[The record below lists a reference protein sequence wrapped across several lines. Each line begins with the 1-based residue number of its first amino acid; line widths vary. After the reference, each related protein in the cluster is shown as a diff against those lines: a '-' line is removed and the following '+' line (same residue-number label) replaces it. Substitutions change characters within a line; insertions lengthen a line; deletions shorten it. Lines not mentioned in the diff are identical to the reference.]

1 MSQEPSKPLQHK
13 DPICDVC
20 AFALG
25 TDGEIARNRCDICYT
40 RLNKGIGPVP
50 TVVHA
55 KQPEPAYAKQ
65 SQVSDGPEAPR
76 WSQESIADMAG
87 E

>member
-1 MSQEPSKPLQHK
+1 MSQEPNKPLQHK

-25 TDGEIARNRCDICYT
+25 TDGEIARNRCDTCYT

-50 TVVHA
+50 TVVRAA
-55 KQPEPAYAKQ
+55 KDTPE
-65 SQVSDGPEAPR
+65 VPR